1 MTEQELPHDLTLTR
15 RQKLAMTGV
24 TEVVRFEDTLVVL
37 RTELGELMVHGEQL
51 KLQTLSLEGG
61 QMAVEGKINAL
72 VYAEPRQSGSWLSR
86 LLG

>member
-1 MTEQELPHDLTLTR
+1 MAEQLPHDLRMTG

-37 RTELGELMVHGEQL
+37 RTELGELMVRGEQL
-51 KLQTLSLEGG
+51 KLQTLSVEGG
-61 QMAVEGKINAL
+61 QMAVEGKISAL
-72 VYAEPRQSGSWLSR
+72 VYEEPRQSGSWLSR